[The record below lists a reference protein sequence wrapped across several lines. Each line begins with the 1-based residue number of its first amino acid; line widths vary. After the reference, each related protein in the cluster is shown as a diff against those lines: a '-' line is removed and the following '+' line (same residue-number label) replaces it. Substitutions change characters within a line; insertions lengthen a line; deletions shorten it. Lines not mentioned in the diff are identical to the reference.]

1 MTQNTNDGEAR
12 KRIWRILEHDKVED
26 SFMKMAIDES
36 ILNHVGKGESL
47 PTLRFYS
54 WKKPA
59 VAIGYFQ
66 KIREVVNVDVCQ
78 NDDVEIFRRV
88 TGGGAVYKD
97 PNGEINY
104 SVVLD
109 ESEVPSEIQPSFKRI
124 CEPIML
130 GLKKLGM
137 ETEFSGTNDIL
148 LNGKKIS
155 GNAQTRQN
163 KAVLQH
169 GTILYDF
176 NVELM
181 AKYLIPPQQKLDAK
195 GLSDIRQRV
204 GTIKQFSPHTT
215 VEEVEQCI
223 IKGFE
228 ESFNV
233 KFEKAELSKSE
244 KEMAK
249 ELYSKYAGKEWIFWQ

>member
-1 MTQNTNDGEAR
+1 MKKQT
-12 KRIWRILEHDKVED
+12 WRILEHDKIED
-26 SFMKMAIDES
+26 SFMKMAVDES
-36 ILNHVGKGESL
+36 ILNHVGKNLSP

-66 KIREVVNVDVCQ
+66 KIREVVNVEACQ
-78 NDDVEIFRRV
+78 SDGIEIFRRV

-97 PNGEINY
+97 PEGEINY
-104 SVVLD
+104 SIVLKED
-109 ESEVPSEIQPSFKRI
+109 SVPKEIQESFREI
-124 CEPIML
+124 CMPIML

-155 GNAQTRQN
+155 GNAQTRQEG
-163 KAVLQH
+163 AVLQH

-176 NVELM
+176 HPETM
-181 AKYLIPPQQKLDAK
+181 AKYLIPPQQKLEAK
-195 GLSDIRQRV
+195 GLTDIKQRV
-204 GTIKQFSPHTT
+204 GTIKQFSPDTKLA
-215 VEEVEQCI
+215 EVENSI

-228 ESFNV
+228 EKFNV
-233 KFEKAELSKSE
+233 EFEKSKLSQSE
-244 KEMAK
+244 KDMADD
-249 ELYSKYAGKEWIFWQ
+249 LYRKYSGKEWIWWQ